1 MAIAAQWIIG
11 STRSGK
17 TEHLLGQVSRWITD
31 QILQPQPGQVVLIF
45 AANGDNRID
54 LANRLATGLES
65 QFPVLTTTPA
75 GFIQDEVQLFWP
87 LLVEK
92 LSLTAQFP
100 IRLRPEN
107 EQELAAQFWQA
118 EIDQGRFDVQGWQ
131 SSQLVRRCLD
141 FLQLAATAGI
151 PAEDL
156 AVLLPEGIPPGF
168 AVHEVWQHIGRSL
181 VAWRDWCLDRGL
193 VTYGIMG
200 ELYWRYLLPHPTYQ
214 QKLPQRFSAIL
225 ADDLDEYPG
234 VTEQWFTQ
242 FLEQGLPCGF
252 TWNPQGKVRLG
263 VGADPARLATLANH
277 CEVIELPPFN
287 NSLAYDWGN
296 LFVEWVQDPLAIP
309 ELPPAIQSLQT
320 TSRGELLR
328 QTAEAIA
335 AEIEAGQIAA
345 AEVAIIAPGL
355 DAIARYTLAEILTS
369 RGIPVASLND
379 QRSLVSS
386 PLIRAL
392 LTLLPFI
399 YPGTGELVDR
409 DSVAEML
416 VVLSQTPQL
425 NQDLPWYDTTQID
438 PVRAELIVDHCFAP
452 DFQQPQLLPV
462 EEFPR
467 WDRLGYRATD
477 AYNGIR
483 DWIALQQQQRQQRL
497 LPNVLSLLDRAI
509 QQFFWR
515 GSNLPYDQL
524 AAMREFMETAQHYWE
539 ISDRLLQVERSRG
552 AHTDTAT
559 GSHLHPIGGFIRLL
573 RQGTVTANPYP
584 VKPADPNRQGVTI
597 ATVFQ
602 YRSQRC
608 CHRWQYWLDA
618 GSPRWLTGTD
628 ALFGFPLFLSTYRG
642 RPWTAIDIETLHTE
656 RLERIL
662 QDLLGR
668 ATERVMLCHSDLA
681 VNGQEQVGPLLSLV
695 NAAEVE
701 VETPLPAI

>member
-17 TEHLLGQVSRWITD
+17 TEHLLGQLSRWIAD
-31 QILQPQPGQVVLIF
+31 QSLQPQPGQVILVF

-54 LANRLATGLES
+54 LANRLATDLES
-65 QFPVLTTTPA
+65 QSPVLTTTPA

-92 LSLTAQFP
+92 LGLTAQFP

-107 EQELAAQFWQA
+107 EQELAVQFWQS
-118 EIDQGRFDVQGWQ
+118 EIDQGHFDVQGWQ
-131 SSQLVRRCLD
+131 PWQLVRRCLD

-151 PAEDL
+151 PTEDL
-156 AVLLPEGIPPGF
+156 AVLLSEGIPPGF
-168 AVHEVWQHIGRSL
+168 ATDEVWQHIGRSL
-181 VAWRDWCLDRGL
+181 VAWRDWCLARGL

-263 VGADPARLATLANH
+263 VGADPARLATLAH
-277 CEVIELPPFN
+277 YCEVVELPPLE
-287 NSLAYDWGN
+287 NSLAYDWGD

-309 ELPPAIQSLQT
+309 ELPPTIQSLQT

-328 QTAEAIA
+328 QTAETIA
-335 AEIEAGQIAA
+335 AEIEAGQVAA

-416 VVLSQTPQL
+416 VVLSQAPQL
-425 NQDLPWYDTTQID
+425 NQELPWYDTIQID

-467 WDRLGYRATD
+467 WDRLGYRATN

-539 ISDRLLQVERSRG
+539 VSDRLLQVERSRG
-552 AHTDTAT
+552 ANTDPPT
-559 GSHLHPIGGFIRLL
+559 GPHLHPIGGFIRLL

-642 RPWTAIDIETLHTE
+642 RPWTAIDIETLHAE

-662 QDLLGR
+662 RDLLGR

-701 VETPLPAI
+701 VETPLPAL